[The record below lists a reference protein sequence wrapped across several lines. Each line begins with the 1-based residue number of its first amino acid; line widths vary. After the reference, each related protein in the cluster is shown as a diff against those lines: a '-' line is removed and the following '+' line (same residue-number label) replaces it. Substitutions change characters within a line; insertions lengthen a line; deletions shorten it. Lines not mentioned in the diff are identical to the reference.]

1 MLTYLLALVV
11 GLGSFGL
18 YLSAFWFP
26 SIYRKYDLNWSG
38 VGLFYALVL
47 WVCAGR
53 ITGGVLVGQLA
64 SVAMLGWFVWQT
76 LDLRWR
82 QLPIAE
88 RPLALETA
96 NSFAA
101 VSQIKWKQLQ
111 TSFQDGSWKLVFYNR
126 LDRAPAQVT
135 IVVKTTLGWLEAL
148 LSTTL
153 QPQPLE
159 SEAIAFEADR
169 VAADLRSV
177 PPLESA
183 PPLEPAPPLDA
194 TAAADFAAAWED
206 LMLED
211 YPEMETMADLRD
223 PPAPPTVSKSETP
236 HPDSL

>member
-1 MLTYLLALVV
+1 MLTYLLALGV
-11 GLGSFGL
+11 GLGSLGL

-26 SIYRKYDLNWSG
+26 PIYRKHDLNWSG
-38 VGLFYALVL
+38 AGLFYALVL

-111 TSFQDGSWKLVFYNR
+111 TSFQDGSWKLVFYDR
-126 LDRAPAQVT
+126 LDRAPAQVA
-135 IVVKTTLGWLEAL
+135 IVVKTILGWLEAL

-159 SEAIAFEADR
+159 AEAIAFEADR
-169 VAADLRSV
+169 LAVDRLAADLTPTS
-177 PPLESA
+177 PPAE
-183 PPLEPAPPLDA
+183 

-211 YPEMETMADLRD
+211 YPEMETMEDLGDRSESS
-223 PPAPPTVSKSETP
+223 TVSKTETP